1 MQYAQASIPH
11 TKQLF
16 CAIWIT
22 PKGVHYRH
30 QNLSIIG
37 LLYSIKL

>member
-1 MQYAQASIPH
+1 MQHAQASILH

-30 QNLSIIG
+30 QNLSITG